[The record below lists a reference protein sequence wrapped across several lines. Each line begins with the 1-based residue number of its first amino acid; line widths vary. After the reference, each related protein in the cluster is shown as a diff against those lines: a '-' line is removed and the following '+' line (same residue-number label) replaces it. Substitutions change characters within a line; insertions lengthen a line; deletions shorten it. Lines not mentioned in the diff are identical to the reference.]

1 MYSDLKKAINNID
14 EDLNHFTLRYEK
26 EKEVITGEIMKY
38 IKNLVNPIAEEN
50 KKLKEE
56 LETKIYN
63 YKNKII
69 NLKKTFLLLI
79 TKLRN

>member
-14 EDLNHFTLRYEK
+14 EDLNQFTLRYEK
-26 EKEVITGEIMKY
+26 EKEAITSEITKY

-69 NLKKTFLLLI
+69 NLKKTFLPLI